1 MTDQVLD
8 HPCVRPG
15 QQRVE
20 VFSLTSHL
28 LVELVVALRCKD
40 DHRPL
45 LVLNDVA
52 DVGRQPAEFAIA
64 DELAVADTQGP
75 QQLGRSLIDIHSGRH
90 QRTKEVAFAGFIRAD
105 VWLVLGRRLGR
116 RRLGRACRWT
126 LRGSGLPDPFH
137 DGHRVVEGRRV
148 SGDDQLAGPVHD
160 RRRLTRPVHELH
172 PPGFVGTGRKLNASY
187 GLELLLKMFLVALW
201 DGVGRGWA
209 RFAREQFEVH
219 NSRLLYVPPSPRC
232 GGIRFFPT
240 MAEVVRVVAADD
252 PVRALFSPAGELTA
266 DARSRLGLDAAALR
280 ELYRNMV
287 LIRRADQEALNL
299 QRQGEL
305 GLWGQYLGQEA
316 IHVGAMTALRTEDW
330 VFPSYREFGMAMIRG
345 IDPADMLTLFRG
357 LSHGPWDPRK
367 YHFAPLAIPV
377 ATQVPHA
384 VGFAMGCRLKHTDEV
399 VLSTF
404 GDGATSEGD
413 WHEAMNFAGVFKAPV
428 VFLCQNNYWAIS
440 VPLSKQTAGSI
451 AERAQGYGFPGL
463 RIDGNDVLG
472 VYAAVR
478 AAAAR
483 ARQGD
488 GPYLIEAVTYRMGA
502 HTSSD
507 DPTRYRPDSELQAWN
522 AKDPIARYQA
532 WLEQQGIIDEGTV
545 AAIADAAESA
555 AQAMRTRLQ

>member
-1 MTDQVLD
+1 M
-8 HPCVRPG
+8 
-15 QQRVE
+15 
-20 VFSLTSHL
+20 
-28 LVELVVALRCKD
+28 
-40 DHRPL
+40 
-45 LVLNDVA
+45 A
-52 DVGRQPAEFAIA
+52 D
-64 DELAVADTQGP
+64 
-75 QQLGRSLIDIHSGRH
+75 
-90 QRTKEVAFAGFIRAD
+90 
-105 VWLVLGRRLGR
+105 
-116 RRLGRACRWT
+116 
-126 LRGSGLPDPFH
+126 
-137 DGHRVVEGRRV
+137 
-148 SGDDQLAGPVHD
+148 
-160 RRRLTRPVHELH
+160 
-172 PPGFVGTGRKLNASY
+172 
-187 GLELLLKMFLVALW
+187 
-201 DGVGRGWA
+201 
-209 RFAREQFEVH
+209 
-219 NSRLLYVPPSPRC
+219 
-232 GGIRFFPT
+232 
-240 MAEVVRVVAADD
+240 VVRVVAADD

-266 DARSRLGLDAAALR
+266 EARSRLGLDAAALR

-305 GLWGQYLGQEA
+305 GLWGQFLGQEA
-316 IHVGAMTALRTEDW
+316 IHVGAMTALRSEDW

-384 VGFAMGCRLKHTDEV
+384 VGFGMGCRLKHTDEV

-451 AERAQGYGFPGL
+451 AERAQGYGFPGI

-478 AAAAR
+478 AAADR
-483 ARQGD
+483 ARQGE

-507 DPTRYRPDSELQAWN
+507 DPTRYRTESELQAWN

-532 WLEQQGIIDEGTV
+532 WLEQQGTIDEGTV
-545 AAIADAAESA
+545 RAIAEAAESA
-555 AQAMRTRLQ
+555 AQAMRARLIALPTPPPGEAMFGHVYSKPPESFLREREEFESSLEGP